1 MANDKTY
8 AGAKTAALAD
18 YIPAELFRTVH
29 RTEADLPGG
38 ITEIKVV
45 IDIEKPLAQ
54 KLSFKTSSS
63 GLVYGFVRK
72 NELLRSLDLRTSPAD
87 TIKEITLN
95 DWGSKVLM
103 VIAFQKQGVELPLFV
118 STQDLIYLLEHC
130 RKVPQQFPK

>member
-54 KLSFKTSSS
+54 KLSFRTSSS
-63 GLVYGFVRK
+63 GFVYGFVRK
-72 NELLRSLDLRTSPAD
+72 NELLRSLDKRTGAAE
-87 TIKEITLN
+87 TINDITLN
-95 DWGSKVLM
+95 DWGSKVIM
-103 VIAFQKQGVELPLFV
+103 VIAYQKQGVELPLFV

-130 RKVPQQFPK
+130 RRVPQQFAK

>member
-8 AGAKTAALAD
+8 AGAKTVALAD

-45 IDIEKPLAQ
+45 IDIQKPLAQ
-54 KLSFKTSSS
+54 KLSFRTSSS
-63 GLVYGFVRK
+63 GFVYGFVRK
-72 NELLRSLDLRTSPAD
+72 NKLLRSLDKRTGAAD

-103 VIAFQKQGVELPLFV
+103 VIAYQKQGVELPLFV
-118 STQDLIYLLEHC
+118 STQDLICLLEHC
-130 RKVPQQFPK
+130 RRVPQQFAK